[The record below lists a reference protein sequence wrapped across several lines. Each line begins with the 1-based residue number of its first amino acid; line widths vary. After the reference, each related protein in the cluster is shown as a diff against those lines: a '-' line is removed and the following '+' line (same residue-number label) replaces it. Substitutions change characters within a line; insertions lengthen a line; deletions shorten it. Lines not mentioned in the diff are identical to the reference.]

1 MSTRS
6 RARIRARSTTP
17 RGTGLGVD
25 YLGAP
30 VVDPTENVLQLTEA
44 AVQRQ
49 DDLRMLTQDLTNAK
63 LTHLKE
69 ISDIREHHQRELDHA
84 ESQRLDSIRQ
94 VDREEVAKSA
104 ATIQTAT
111 AALANQTTV
120 LAETLRTQVGTVAS
134 AAEARAAAVANAAD
148 NRLNQ
153 FSTDVIKRISA
164 LELSLSEGKG
174 KQQVIDPQLTEMI
187 GEMRALRNLQVAGV
201 GKTEGISLVG
211 ALMVGGVS
219 LVFGLLGIAGIIYG
233 VLKP

>member
-1 MSTRS
+1 
-6 RARIRARSTTP
+6 
-17 RGTGLGVD
+17 LGVD